1 MKLVTVLIVAFAS
14 RDFKGKDGKPD
25 STQFTFL
32 GMETD
37 LNGARIPCEIK
48 TFDGAIRDKIA
59 LHVKSGEELLIPF
72 NRSDVFAGK
81 PQYNVDSIINHPDY
95 ELVR

>member
-1 MKLVTVLIVAFAS
+1 MKLVTVLIQDFSS
-14 RDFKGKDGKPD
+14 RTFKGKDGKPD
-25 STQFTFL
+25 SLQFTFL

-48 TFDGAIRDKIA
+48 TFDGEARDKIA
-59 LHVKSGEELLIPF
+59 MHVKTGQEILIPF

-81 PQYNVDSIINHPDY
+81 PQYNVDSIVNHPDY